1 MDNGV
6 LPADPGR
13 DEAGT
18 DPDEPDDQ
26 DVDHDPANS
35 PAEDE
40 DLSVLPF
47 QHMLMRRLHDA
58 ISAHVE
64 AGDFVPSLELE
75 TALEAIRA
83 ELAWY

>member
-1 MDNGV
+1 MDDGV
-6 LPADPGR
+6 LPPDQAR
-13 DEAGT
+13 DVAGT
-18 DPDEPDDQ
+18 DPDADDDTDTGQ
-26 DVDHDPANS
+26 DVASS

-40 DLSVLPF
+40 DWSVLPF

-58 ISAHVE
+58 ITSHVE

-83 ELAWY
+83 ELAWN